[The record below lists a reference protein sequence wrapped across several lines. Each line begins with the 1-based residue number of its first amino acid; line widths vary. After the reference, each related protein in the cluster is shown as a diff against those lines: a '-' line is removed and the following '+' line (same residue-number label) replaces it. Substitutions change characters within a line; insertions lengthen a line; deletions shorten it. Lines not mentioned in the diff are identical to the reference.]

1 MRRRTLALTLGT
13 LLLAGPALAQDSTAR
28 DAGAAIDPR
37 EFRYARPITLGEPGL
52 TSITLDAAAL
62 AHSSLND
69 LRIATANGRQLP
81 YVLERL
87 DTSFS
92 VSLRAPELVTPTG
105 QPASNS
111 IYRLRLP
118 YSGLPG
124 SRLVIHTSARVFTR
138 LVRLEVP
145 SSPDDDARARSG
157 PVVVATTS
165 WRNDDPEQAAPALT
179 MDVPALRG
187 AELRLVVDEG
197 DNAPLPLRDASL
209 MLPTYRLRFYEDGH
223 TPLTLLYG
231 QPELGAPRYDL
242 ALLATRLRGARAQ
255 EMAVGPELNAGHVTG
270 VTPTIVF
277 WCALG
282 AAVFALVVLIAKLL
296 RPNGSPPADP
306 AASSTTPTTSAT
318 PATGE

>member
-1 MRRRTLALTLGT
+1 VRGHTIAIALGT
-13 LLLAGPALAQDSTAR
+13 LLVARPVLAQDSSAR
-28 DAGAAIDPR
+28 DAGAAIDR
-37 EFRYARPITLGEPGL
+37 GEFRYARPITLGERGL
-52 TSITLDAAAL
+52 ATITLDAAAL

-69 LRIATANGRQLP
+69 LRIATANGRQVP

-92 VSLRAPELVTPTG
+92 IALPAPELATG
-105 QPASNS
+105 EPATSS
-111 IYRLRLP
+111 VYRVRLP
-118 YSGLPG
+118 YSGLPA
-124 SRLVIHTSARVFTR
+124 SRFVIHTTARVFTR
-138 LVRLEVP
+138 LVRLEMP
-145 SSPDDDARARSG
+145 LSSDDDARVRNG
-157 PVVVATTS
+157 PIVLAMTS

-179 MDVPALRG
+179 MDVPPLRG

-209 MLPTYRLRFYEDGH
+209 LLPSYRLRFYEDGH

-231 QPELGAPRYDL
+231 RPELGAPQYDL
-242 ALLATRLRGARAQ
+242 ALLASRLRGAAAQ
-255 EMAVGPELNAGHVTG
+255 ETAMGPEKNAAHVTG

-282 AAVFALVVLIAKLL
+282 VAVLALVVLIARLL
-296 RPNGSPPADP
+296 RPNGSPPAAP
-306 AASSTTPTTSAT
+306 AASNTTPTTSAT

>member
-1 MRRRTLALTLGT
+1 MRRRALAIALGT
-13 LLLAGPALAQDSTAR
+13 LLLGQKARTQDSTAR

-37 EFRYARPITLGEPGL
+37 EFRYARTIMSGEPGL
-52 TSITLDAAAL
+52 ATITLDAAVL

-69 LRIATANGRQLP
+69 LRIATANGRQVP

-92 VSLRAPELVTPTG
+92 LAVRAPELVTTKGEPQSSSTYL
-105 QPASNS
+105 
-111 IYRLRLP
+111 IRLP
-118 YSGLPG
+118 YRGLPA
-124 SRLVIHTSARVFTR
+124 SRFVIHTTARVFTR

-145 SSPDDDARARSG
+145 PSDDDARGRNG
-157 PVVVATTS
+157 PIVVAMTN
-165 WRNDDPEQAAPALT
+165 WQNDDPEHAATALM
-179 MDVPALRG
+179 MDVPALRA

-209 MLPTYRLRFYEDGH
+209 LLPAYRLRFYQDGH
-223 TPLTLLYG
+223 TRLTLLYG
-231 QPELGAPRYDL
+231 RPELGPPRYDL
-242 ALLATRLRGARAQ
+242 ALLAPRLRGAAAH
-255 EMAVGPELNAGHVTG
+255 ETGVGPELNAAHVTG

-282 AAVFALVVLIAKLL
+282 AAVVALVVLIARLL
-296 RPNGSPPADP
+296 RPNGSPPATP
-306 AASSTTPTTSAT
+306 AASNTTPTTSAT